1 MKHLF
6 TLMLGMLMMA
16 CSYQSKA
23 AFPLKTAPVAAQ
35 AAPAETNVLSTAAPS
50 AAVQKQSVKRTKRVA
65 NTLPQVVYVLLA
77 IFWLGW
83 LAMGINDDFQ
93 GSDWLISLLLYI
105 ILYLPGLIFTLIK
118 MGKYY

>member
-6 TLMLGMLMMA
+6 TMILGMLMLGF
-16 CSYQSKA
+16 SFSTQA
-23 AFPLKTAPVAAQ
+23 AFPMKNHAQPAPVQ
-35 AAPAETNVLSTAAPS
+35 TINETATNGTI
-50 AAVQKQSVKRTKRVA
+50 AVAKQHHKTKWTKRVA

-83 LAMGINDDFQ
+83 LAMGINDNFE
-93 GSDWLISLLLYI
+93 GTDWLISLLLYV